1 MFKKYKLKKTPR
13 RAGNA
18 VPHERMRISFCTDL
32 DKSVLVNNFEKRGW
46 LQVSPDDDW
55 NFYWASVQTCR
66 NIFSVDSGYRMHDNQ

>member
-1 MFKKYKLKKTPR
+1 MFKKYKLKKTSR
-13 RAGNA
+13 RAANA
-18 VPHERMRISFCTDL
+18 IPHERMRISFCTDL

-46 LQVSPDDDW
+46 TQASPDDDW